1 MTGPGQVAITASA
14 RARQTD
20 SNPADNDAT
29 LRIEP
34 AAAASPSPP
43 TSAAKGVRRT
53 VRKGTAR
60 PDTLRGTSGPDSL
73 LGLAGRDVLYAFGGA
88 DTLVGGIGADRL
100 FAGAGNDTIL
110 ARDRARD
117 TIVCGAGRDV
127 VQADPTDRVARDCE
141 RVTRVRR

>member
-1 MTGPGQVAITASA
+1 MTDRAAIQDALGEGHGLLRLEPSWVPRSFMHPG
-14 RARQTD
+14 RR
-20 SNPADNDAT
+20 
-29 LRIEP
+29 LRLH
-34 AAAASPSPP
+34 
-43 TSAAKGVRRT
+43 
-53 VRKGTAR
+53 
-60 PDTLRGTSGPDSL
+60 PDD
-73 LGLAGRDVLYAFGGA
+73 LYAFGGS